1 MGRADSNQWVPLGL
15 VYSSGMDP
23 KPRPNHERYIAALR
37 AMTPQQRVQKAFE
50 LSALT
55 KALFVQGLRKRFPDL
70 SEAEFHRL
78 MLERLAL
85 CHNRNY

>member
-1 MGRADSNQWVPLGL
+1 
-15 VYSSGMDP
+15 MDP

-37 AMTPQQRVQKAFE
+37 RMTPQQRVQKAFE

-55 KALFVQGLRKRFPDL
+55 RQLFAQGLRKRFPDL
-70 SEAEFHRL
+70 PEAEFHRL
-78 MLERLAL
+78 LLERLAL